1 MKLKQSLVAKTTLSE
16 KILIAEGGYNA
27 VAKPGNYNVY
37 HVWFGDFRTLL
48 FVHKNEP
55 QNINDILGQLDI
67 QDHYAIDWGTYGIIN
82 QDMEGVTWSDYFFNW
97 SDYHDNQI
105 KQQEGGYVQDTYNG
119 DGSFICF
126 TNVDNSVFLLDNT
139 GSYIKYILPNYN
151 IKLEQLAKVTDYRH
165 EDNTITVN
173 YDKPLKNGHVAYL
186 SKTET
191 IKPDERVIDALM
203 KLVKSL

>member
-1 MKLKQSLVAKTTLSE
+1 MERVILMYLEDLNKKLNN
-16 KILIAEGGYNA
+16 GGD
-27 VAKPGNYNVY
+27 K
-37 HVWFGDFRTLL
+37 HET
-48 FVHKNEP
+48 
-55 QNINDILGQLDI
+55 LGQLDI
-67 QDHYAIDWGTYGIIN
+67 QGHYAIDWGTYGIIN

>member
-67 QDHYAIDWGTYGIIN
+67 QGHY
-82 QDMEGVTWSDYFFNW
+82 
-97 SDYHDNQI
+97 
-105 KQQEGGYVQDTYNG
+105 
-119 DGSFICF
+119 
-126 TNVDNSVFLLDNT
+126 
-139 GSYIKYILPNYN
+139 
-151 IKLEQLAKVTDYRH
+151 
-165 EDNTITVN
+165 
-173 YDKPLKNGHVAYL
+173 
-186 SKTET
+186 
-191 IKPDERVIDALM
+191 
-203 KLVKSL
+203 